1 MAVHEP
7 IHNHRDQDGRVV
19 LTPTE
24 ARQGVLG
31 RPVLYVLVI
40 GLVLAMLAWGAAEF
54 WGMSIDERS
63 PRDGAQVTTP
73 ATEPASENE
82 AIVNDDPVPGTRRE
96 TEPVLVN
103 PQPTG
108 NQ

>member
-7 IHNHRDQDGRVV
+7 IHNHRDRDGNVV

-24 ARQGVLG
+24 ARQGALG

-40 GLVLAMLAWGAAEF
+40 GLILAMLAWAAAEF
-54 WGMSIDERS
+54 WGAAID
-63 PRDGAQVTTP
+63 PRTPSDVSQVTTP
-73 ATEPASENE
+73 ATEPASENKKI
-82 AIVNDDPVPGTRRE
+82 ANDNPVAADKIQ

-103 PQPTG
+103 PQATG